1 MKKKYIWAMVELPNK
16 KREWYQLSKD
26 LQYATRLDY
35 IKFNKLAYQTLRGA
49 LINVPISKY
58 KKGKA
63 KIVTGKII
71 RLKSK
76 NKRTFNSRYI
86 TRSQFLKP
94 TYNKFGLPKYHLLFN
109 YLKHDYDKSN
119 KLRIALSI
127 LKLTKIELF
136 KNK

>member
-1 MKKKYIWAMVELPNK
+1 M
-16 KREWYQLSKD
+16 
-26 LQYATRLDY
+26 
-35 IKFNKLAYQTLRGA
+35 
-49 LINVPISKY
+49 INVPISKY

-63 KIVTGKII
+63 KIVTGKVI
-71 RLKSK
+71 RLKNK

-109 YLKHDYDKSN
+109 YLKHDYDKLN